1 MTNFDDVRRE
11 NKKDISEPKYKLLIK
26 KRHGVG
32 LKQYNDYKAFI
43 KYSNDM
49 DGIFENI
56 EEYNANCRNT
66 KYWSY
71 LVIWLMILVAIKN
84 LNKLLMN

>member
-1 MTNFDDVRRE
+1 MVNGVSRSGKTNALLNSRSDRPDID
-11 NKKDISEPKYKLLIK
+11 KTYLYAKDISEPKYKLLIK
-26 KRHGVG
+26 KRHEVG
-32 LKQYNDYKAFI
+32 LKQYNDSKTFI

-66 KYWSY
+66 KY
-71 LVIWLMILVAIKN
+71 
-84 LNKLLMN
+84 